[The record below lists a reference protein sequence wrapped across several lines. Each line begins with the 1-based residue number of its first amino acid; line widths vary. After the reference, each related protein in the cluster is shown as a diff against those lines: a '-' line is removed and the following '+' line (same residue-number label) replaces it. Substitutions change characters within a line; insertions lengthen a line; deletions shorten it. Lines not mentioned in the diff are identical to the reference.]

1 MVAFGRII
9 SMFCLFLNAKL
20 IAVFAG
26 SNGFGVYSLLI
37 NLADFMVCL
46 FGLGIANSGI
56 RQIARYR
63 TDEQRGIN
71 NTFTVICASVAFCM
85 LLCVILFCLLC
96 REISSFVFAT
106 PEHYWS
112 IMLILGYIC
121 GKMWSE
127 LNIAILNGLQKL
139 RELTLGQIIG
149 AAASSVLILFIL
161 VATRGKAIA
170 LCLFTIGISF
180 GCATFFFVCK
190 QKKLHLTRCDFATY
204 STELKTLFSLGI
216 CLWGATLMMQGSS
229 YLEKVI
235 MKNYLS
241 WQTIGLY
248 QGGWQLANSSVG
260 IILMAMGC
268 DLMPRLMKN
277 IHDHTLVGKQIN
289 EQMELGMTLGALGVV
304 FTLIFAPA
312 LLTLFYS
319 SAFITGSNILRFLV
333 TGVFLRII
341 GFPLAFVVT
350 AQNRG
355 GLFLLIQLLFFS
367 IEYLLL
373 CWLVISGNS
382 RWLGVNYLLA
392 YIFYVAVLLAVNHK
406 IIHYCPS
413 RQVLGIFLFQSMF
426 IIGAWLLV
434 ACCGNGLMLYIAGTL
449 LFSVQLGITHKF
461 ILIGCFGIDIPKLL
475 IEKVKSCVYP

>member
-1 MVAFGRII
+1 
-9 SMFCLFLNAKL
+9 
-20 IAVFAG
+20 
-26 SNGFGVYSLLI
+26 
-37 NLADFMVCL
+37 
-46 FGLGIANSGI
+46 
-56 RQIARYR
+56 
-63 TDEQRGIN
+63 
-71 NTFTVICASVAFCM
+71 
-85 LLCVILFCLLC
+85 
-96 REISSFVFAT
+96 
-106 PEHYWS
+106 
-112 IMLILGYIC
+112 
-121 GKMWSE
+121 
-127 LNIAILNGLQKL
+127 
-139 RELTLGQIIG
+139 
-149 AAASSVLILFIL
+149 
-161 VATRGKAIA
+161 
-170 LCLFTIGISF
+170 
-180 GCATFFFVCK
+180 
-190 QKKLHLTRCDFATY
+190 
-204 STELKTLFSLGI
+204 
-216 CLWGATLMMQGSS
+216 
-229 YLEKVI
+229 

-382 RWLGVNYLLA
+382 RWLRRQLSAGLYFLRGRTFWQST
-392 YIFYVAVLLAVNHK
+392 IK
-406 IIHYCPS
+406 SSIIAPLDKYWGFFCS
-413 RQVLGIFLFQSMF
+413 RACLSSEPGC
-426 IIGAWLLV
+426 WLP
-434 ACCGNGLMLYIAGTL
+434 AAAMA
-449 LFSVQLGITHKF
+449 
-461 ILIGCFGIDIPKLL
+461 
-475 IEKVKSCVYP
+475 

>member
-149 AAASSVLILFIL
+149 AAASSSSDL
-161 VATRGKAIA
+161 VHSGRNPGKSNCFMPFYHWDFVWMRHFL
-170 LCLFTIGISF
+170 LCLQAEKTSF
-180 GCATFFFVCK
+180 
-190 QKKLHLTRCDFATY
+190 D
-204 STELKTLFSLGI
+204 
-216 CLWGATLMMQGSS
+216 
-229 YLEKVI
+229 
-235 MKNYLS
+235 
-241 WQTIGLY
+241 
-248 QGGWQLANSSVG
+248 
-260 IILMAMGC
+260 
-268 DLMPRLMKN
+268 
-277 IHDHTLVGKQIN
+277 
-289 EQMELGMTLGALGVV
+289 
-304 FTLIFAPA
+304 
-312 LLTLFYS
+312 
-319 SAFITGSNILRFLV
+319 
-333 TGVFLRII
+333 
-341 GFPLAFVVT
+341 PL
-350 AQNRG
+350 
-355 GLFLLIQLLFFS
+355 
-367 IEYLLL
+367 
-373 CWLVISGNS
+373 
-382 RWLGVNYLLA
+382 
-392 YIFYVAVLLAVNHK
+392 
-406 IIHYCPS
+406 
-413 RQVLGIFLFQSMF
+413 
-426 IIGAWLLV
+426 
-434 ACCGNGLMLYIAGTL
+434 
-449 LFSVQLGITHKF
+449 
-461 ILIGCFGIDIPKLL
+461 
-475 IEKVKSCVYP
+475 